1 MKTKIV
7 TLKPSAFDYPPTPR
21 RELSTDVWKHCWHG
35 PCRLLR
41 KLANRRVF
49 IVNQAGFARAAYRR
63 EVETA

>member
-21 RELSTDVWKHCWHG
+21 RELCTDVWKHCWHG
-35 PCRLLR
+35 PCRL
-41 KLANRRVF
+41 F